1 MVRGVG
7 GDKEGWPGE
16 QQAAGWVDGSWREG
30 GGHIESRGCRRG
42 GVVEMRLE
50 VFGPLLLGGR

>member
-1 MVRGVG
+1 MG